1 MIKGLIKR
9 EEKWILQG
17 NMEIQEE
24 ITMKLVHR
32 DKSKY
37 VNSKKVS
44 QYIKYV

>member
-1 MIKGLIKR
+1 MNPLG
-9 EEKWILQG
+9 QHG
-17 NMEIQEE
+17 NSGRNNNGIGN
-24 ITMKLVHR
+24 HR